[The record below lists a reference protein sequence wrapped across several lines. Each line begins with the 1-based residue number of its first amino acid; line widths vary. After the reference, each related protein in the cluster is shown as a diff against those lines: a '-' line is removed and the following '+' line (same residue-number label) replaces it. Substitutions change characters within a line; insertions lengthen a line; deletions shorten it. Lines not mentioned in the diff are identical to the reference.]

1 MYKKKK
7 KKENKTIL
15 LFCMKYQE
23 YISVK
28 LVRNEKSYN
37 FISNLCV
44 PPVTSC

>member
-1 MYKKKK
+1 MLVG
-7 KKENKTIL
+7 KEEEKKTIL

-28 LVRNEKSYN
+28 LVRNEKSYI

-44 PPVTSC
+44 PPVAS